1 MKSKM
6 SMNDRARIFLP
17 FDAMKGL
24 QAALR
29 AAEFENESVLHHRL
43 SDDEARRISAILSN
57 LDENCRLFVKY
68 FEDGHYYEC
77 QGDASLDAYESLLE
91 INDKKIPLHD
101 IYDLQALDQ

>member
-1 MKSKM
+1 MRTKM

-43 SDDEARRISAILSN
+43 SDDEARRISAILSD
-57 LDENCRLFVKY
+57 LEANCRVFVKY
-68 FEDGHYYEC
+68 FESGHYFELS
-77 QGDASLDAYESLLE
+77 GEATLDEVNSILE
-91 INDKKIPLHD
+91 VGDKKIPLFD
-101 IYDLQALDQ
+101 IYDLKILDQ